1 MTWTS
6 VEDGLPDEGEE
17 CVLVCMQQ
25 DGSLVQA
32 VGYRDN
38 GKWIIEGQDPDPGWK
53 IRRWMSFAPARKTG

>member
-6 VEDGLPDEGEE
+6 VEDGLPSAGEE
-17 CVLVCMQQ
+17 CVLVCMKP

-38 GKWIIEGQDPDPGWK
+38 GEWIIEGQDSDSGWK
-53 IRRWMSFAPARKTG
+53 IRRWMPFAPARRTG